1 MGNYLLQ
8 RTALLQPSM
17 VVDYHRARCYDSP
30 QGYQAQEGL
39 SMSDSDY
46 LLVLAPNELDTIRTA
61 LRAES
66 DRCKRQGFEGLKTH
80 TDNLRDKISNMMIEQ
95 TYTRLD
101 DKSKV

>member
-1 MGNYLLQ
+1 MLVI
-8 RTALLQPSM
+8 TPS
-17 VVDYHRARCYDSP
+17 
-30 QGYQAQEGL
+30 
-39 SMSDSDY
+39 
-46 LLVLAPNELDTIRTA
+46 ELDTIRTA

-95 TYTRLD
+95 AYTRLD

>member
-1 MGNYLLQ
+1 
-8 RTALLQPSM
+8 
-17 VVDYHRARCYDSP
+17 
-30 QGYQAQEGL
+30 
-39 SMSDSDY
+39 MSGSDY

-95 TYTRLD
+95 TYSRLD
-101 DKSKV
+101 DKPRV

>member
-1 MGNYLLQ
+1 MAIGIL
-8 RTALLQPSM
+8 P
-17 VVDYHRARCYDSP
+17 
-30 QGYQAQEGL
+30 
-39 SMSDSDY
+39 SDY
-46 LLVLAPNELDTIRTA
+46 ILVITPSELDTIRAA
-61 LRAES
+61 LRLES

>member
-1 MGNYLLQ
+1 MAIGVMNF
-8 RTALLQPSM
+8 S
-17 VVDYHRARCYDSP
+17 
-30 QGYQAQEGL
+30 
-39 SMSDSDY
+39 SDY
-46 LLVLAPNELDTIRTA
+46 ILVITPSELDTIRSA

-95 TYTRLD
+95 AYTRLD

>member
-1 MGNYLLQ
+1 MAIGIL
-8 RTALLQPSM
+8 P
-17 VVDYHRARCYDSP
+17 
-30 QGYQAQEGL
+30 
-39 SMSDSDY
+39 SDY
-46 LLVLAPNELDTIRTA
+46 MLVITPSELDTIRAA
-61 LRAES
+61 LRLES